1 MMRARTRTWPA
12 SAGTTPPR
20 TWTPYDTGK
29 PVQQSDLL
37 NEPTYMFAGDRHG
50 RAEQGLRALAGAL
63 TEARGPGWSAL
74 LAVYDAA
81 EAAAAE
87 TERYLRDAG

>member
-1 MMRARTRTWPA
+1 
-12 SAGTTPPR
+12 
-20 TWTPYDTGK
+20 
-29 PVQQSDLL
+29 
-37 NEPTYMFAGDRHG
+37 MFAGDRHG
-50 RAEQGLRALAGAL
+50 SARDGLSTLADAL

-81 EAAAAE
+81 QAAAAE